1 MRRRIDRALLGALAV
16 SLAAHLAVIVGPAWQ
31 LPDDGDEQRTRIEA
45 RLAPQVEAVAAEP
58 AAQASLAPAAP
69 AAAPKPRPRPKPRR
83 KPAAATPAVPAAT
96 LGTAPAAEAPV
107 AAEAA
112 DAAGAAEPQ
121 AAPAAGAEPSPAGSE
136 SATADGRGNAATGD
150 EVSDSQ
156 NSAQAAG
163 AAEGAS
169 NGAASDANVA
179 LPHSARIAFSL
190 ILGAL
195 PVGEALQTWQRDEQ
209 AYRLRIVMETTG
221 AARLFKTLT
230 VTQTSAGELHAGGL
244 RPQSFIYEQT
254 GRATANSTFDWAQMK
269 LTLEQGDNRREF
281 PLDPGAQDLLSLAYQ
296 LGFAHEARQATV
308 SVASGKNF
316 NRHTLEWIGEETV
329 TTPAGEVRAVHV
341 RTTSGEQT
349 TEIWVSPQLHNL
361 PVRIMFTDRKGTAT
375 QLIAHD
381 VEADGKSLLRRGD
394 PTEKK

>member
-1 MRRRIDRALLGALAV
+1 MPRRIDRALLGALAV
-16 SLAAHLAVIVGPAWQ
+16 SLVGHVAVIVGPAWQ
-31 LPDDGDEQRTRIEA
+31 LPDEGDEQRTRIEA
-45 RLAPQVEAVAAEP
+45 RLAPQVDAVVAEP
-58 AAQASLAPAAP
+58 AAQPSLAPAAP

-83 KPAAATPAVPAAT
+83 KPAAATPAAPAAT
-96 LGTAPAAEAPV
+96 LGTAPAAEAPL

-112 DAAGAAEPQ
+112 DGAGDPAG
-121 AAPAAGAEPSPAGSE
+121 APAAVAEATPPGSE
-136 SATADGRGNAATGD
+136 SATAEGAGNGATAD
-150 EVSDSQ
+150 ALSDPQ
-156 NSAQAAG
+156 PAAQAAG
-163 AAEGAS
+163 AAA
-169 NGAASDANVA
+169 GAATGVAADVTVA
-179 LPHSARIAFSL
+179 LPQTARIAFSL

-195 PVGEALQTWQRDEQ
+195 PVGEALQTWQRDEHG
-209 AYRLRIVMETTG
+209 YRLRIVMETTG

-254 GRATANSTFDWAQMK
+254 GRATATSTFDWAQMK

-281 PLDPGAQDLLSLAYQ
+281 ALDPGAQDLLSLAYQ
-296 LGFAHEARQATV
+296 LGFAHEARQAGV
-308 SVASGKNF
+308 AVASGKNY

-329 TTPAGEVRAVHV
+329 TTPSGEVRAVHV

-349 TEIWVSPQLHNL
+349 TEIWVARQLHNL

-375 QLIAHD
+375 QLIAHE

-394 PTEKK
+394 STEKK